1 MLRKKIY
8 FRSKACIAGG
18 VIIQLKDL
26 NASQQA
32 LADALL
38 SMDRVRVQSLIDA
51 ELASGGKLVALTGQ
65 MLVPVL
71 EAIGNGW
78 EIGELALSQ
87 MYMAGRIVEEC
98 LSKKLTFS
106 PSEACSA
113 RIAITVLE
121 DYHML
126 GKNMVVSLLRAAGH
140 SIQDWGRSSVEEA
153 VERAQAE
160 KTELL
165 LISVLMVHAALQVR
179 RLRAALDAA
188 GLSTRIY
195 VGGAPFRFDTGLFA
209 EVGADGFGAN
219 AADALRLVAAFR
231 EARNDG

>member
-1 MLRKKIY
+1 M
-8 FRSKACIAGG
+8 
-18 VIIQLKDL
+18 IIQLKDL

-38 SMDRVRVQSLIDA
+38 SMDRVRVQSVIDA
-51 ELASGGKLVALTGQ
+51 ELASGGKLVALTDQ

-78 EIGELALSQ
+78 ELGELALSQ

-98 LSKKLTFS
+98 LSKKFTFS

-140 SIQDWGRSSVEEA
+140 SIQDWGQSSVEEA

-165 LISVLMVHAALQVR
+165 LISVLMVRAALQVR

-195 VGGAPFRFDTGLFA
+195 VGGAPFRFDTGLCA

-231 EARNDG
+231 ETRNDG

>member
-1 MLRKKIY
+1 
-8 FRSKACIAGG
+8 
-18 VIIQLKDL
+18 
-26 NASQQA
+26 
-32 LADALL
+32 
-38 SMDRVRVQSLIDA
+38 MDRGSVQSLIDD
-51 ELASGGKLVALTGQ
+51 ELKTGDGFVSLTDQ

-78 EIGELALSQ
+78 ESGELALSQ

-98 LSKKLTFS
+98 LPQKSLL
-106 PSEACSA
+106 PSETTSA

-140 SIQDWGRSSVEEA
+140 GVQDWGRTSVEQA
-153 VERAQAE
+153 VERVKTE
-160 KTELL
+160 GTELL
-165 LISVLMVHAALQVR
+165 LISVLMVRAALQIR
-179 RLRAALDAA
+179 RLRTALDSA

-195 VGGAPFRFDTGLFA
+195 VGGAPFRFDTGLCA
-209 EVGADGFGAN
+209 EVGADDFGTN

-231 EARNDG
+231 EGAS